1 MTYDKSEWIAFFT
14 QKANEKKKE
23 ICARYKSQNERAS
36 RINKYISNMRDE
48 SIQWIKSN
56 CKDLSQIELLNEI
69 LTITYAS
76 YIVMLELRNSVW
88 HYDYMAFSRRIG
100 EMWEPF
106 CKLSFEYSIN
116 PLKIIDPPVFQ
127 DVQTEK
133 MNDAIEYINNLDVS
147 DEIKQE
153 LKNYYAIP
161 WTMVDSGGISL
172 ALDLHFEQD
181 GIHYNCDFKS
191 GFNSNEKGNTNRLLL
206 VASIY
211 NTIGEIERTL
221 LFVRQDED
229 DNNHY
234 LQTLKNSPY
243 WEVYCA
249 KDCYAAMERFT
260 GFNMREWI
268 DENIDWKEDIS
279 PEFREHLERNNL
291 LKYLTW

>member
-23 ICARYKSQNERAS
+23 ICVRYKSQNERAS

-106 CKLSFEYSIN
+106 CKLSFEYSIK

>member
-23 ICARYKSQNERAS
+23 ICDQYKGKNERAS
-36 RINKYISNMRDE
+36 RINKYITNMRDE
-48 SIQWIKSN
+48 SIQYIKN
-56 CKDLSQIELLNEI
+56 NFKDLSRTELLNEI

-88 HYDYMAFSRRIG
+88 LYDYMAFSRRIG

-106 CKLSFEYSIN
+106 CKLSFEYSIK

-127 DVQTEK
+127 DVQNEK

-153 LKNYYAIP
+153 LINYYAIP

-181 GIHYNCDFKS
+181 EIHYNCDFKS

-206 VASIY
+206 VASVY
-211 NTIGEIERTL
+211 NSIGEIERTL

-229 DNNHY
+229 ENNHY

-249 KDCYAAMERFT
+249 NDCYAAMERFT

-279 PEFREHLERNNL
+279 SEFREHLEKNNL